1 MTEAGPPDHV
11 LNKITSGCKI
21 QTLEITAIHNR

>member
-11 LNKITSGCKI
+11 LNKITSGMQDTNAGNHCH
-21 QTLEITAIHNR
+21 T